1 MKILVGASVG
11 LAGLCSFAPL
21 AQTQQNS
28 GATNVGGELFAREC
42 ATCHQT
48 GNNDRAPSLP
58 ALRELAPEAI
68 LTALTTGRMAVQAQR
83 LSPAD
88 RVAVAEFAAG
98 RPLPGVT
105 AASGGQCDAATS
117 RASFED
123 SFNKSS
129 WNGWGGTLGS
139 PRYAKD
145 GGITA
150 ANVPRLKL
158 VWAFGFPRALSAR
171 TQPAVIG
178 DWLFTASDTG
188 DVFALDAK
196 TGCTRWTY
204 TAKAGVRGA
213 LSVALLG
220 SGKSGSGKYGVFF
233 GDGQANAYGLDAQTG
248 RQLWMLK
255 ADTHPNAVITGAPAV
270 YDGRLYVPASGVGE
284 ESRGQDPNYACCSF
298 RGSVSAIDIRNG
310 ELLWKSYAIPAEPRP
325 RGKSSKGVELLGPA
339 GAGIWSSPTID
350 AARGVLYVGTG
361 NGYAGPE
368 QPTMNAIIAMDL
380 KTGAHR
386 WVRQTIPK
394 DIWLMQCESQAGG
407 PDRKAPKQV
416 NANCPDE
423 EGPDFDFASSPLL
436 TKTASGR
443 ELLVVPQKSG
453 VLWAL
458 DPGKQGAV
466 VWQYR
471 YGRGSGL
478 GGQWGAAADGVNAY
492 IGTGDAL
499 SPQPGGMHAVNLET
513 GARAWFVPPQQKL
526 CSSTDRRCSASQS
539 AAITAIPGVIF
550 SAGGD
555 GGVRAYAAKDG
566 AIVWSFDTNRPF
578 QTVNGVLASGGT
590 MDASGVV
597 VAGGMLFVNS
607 GYNSFVGRP
616 GNVLLAFRVE

>member
-1 MKILVGASVG
+1 MKTRFGTSVAFASLCAYG
-11 LAGLCSFAPL
+11 LL
-21 AQTQQNS
+21 AQTRQNS
-28 GATNVGGELFAREC
+28 GATSVGSELFARAC
-42 ATCHQT
+42 ATCHQA
-48 GNNDRAPSLP
+48 GNNERAPSLQ
-58 ALRELAPEAI
+58 ALRELTPEAI
-68 LTALTTGRMAVQAQR
+68 LTALTTGRMAVQAQQ

-88 RVAVAEFAAG
+88 RVVVAEFAAG
-98 RPLPGVT
+98 RAVSAI
-105 AASGGQCDAATS
+105 AAVSGGQCETATAKVS
-117 RASFED
+117 FEASFNEP
-123 SFNKSS
+123 S
-129 WNGWGGTLGS
+129 WNGWGGAPGS
-139 PRYAKD
+139 VRYAKD

-150 ANVPRLKL
+150 VQVPRLKL
-158 VWAFGFPRALSAR
+158 AWAFGFPRALSAR
-171 TQPAVIG
+171 AQPTVIG

-213 LSVALLG
+213 LSVASLG
-220 SGKSGSGKYGVFF
+220 SGTYGVFF

-248 RQLWMLK
+248 RQLWMVK
-255 ADTHPNAVITGAPAV
+255 VDTHPYAVITGAPAV

-298 RGSVSAIDIRNG
+298 RGSISALDTRNG
-310 ELLWKSYAIPAEPRP
+310 ELLWKSYAIQAEPRP

-350 AARGVLYVGTG
+350 ATRGVLYVGTG

-368 QPTMNAIIAMDL
+368 QKTMNAIIAMDL
-380 KTGAHR
+380 KTGAHK
-386 WVRQTIPK
+386 WVQQTIPN

-407 PDRKAPKQV
+407 KAKQL
-416 NANCPDE
+416 NANCPDA

-436 TKTASGR
+436 TRTMSGR
-443 ELLVVPQKSG
+443 ELLVVAQKSG

-458 DPGKQGAV
+458 DPDKQGAV

-499 SPQPGGMHAVNLET
+499 SPQPGGMHAVNLQT
-513 GARAWFVPPQQKL
+513 GERAWFVPPQPKL
-526 CSSTDRRCSASQS
+526 CSATDRRCSASQS
-539 AAITAIPGVIF
+539 GAITAIPGVVF

-555 GGVRAYAAKDG
+555 GGLRAYAVKDG

-578 QTVNGVLASGGT
+578 QTVNGVPANGGT
-590 MDASGVV
+590 MDATGAV
-597 VAGGMLFVNS
+597 VAGGMLYVNS

-616 GNVLLAFRVE
+616 GNVLLAFGAE

>member
-1 MKILVGASVG
+1 MKTFFGASAA
-11 LAGLCSFAPL
+11 LAGLCAYGLL
-21 AQTQQNS
+21 AQQNS
-28 GATNVGGELFAREC
+28 GVGTELFTREC
-42 ATCHQT
+42 ATCHQAGT
-48 GNNDRAPSLP
+48 NDRAPSLQ

-68 LTALTTGRMAVQAQR
+68 LTALTTGRMAAQAQR

-88 RVAVAEFAAG
+88 RKAVAEFVAG
-98 RPLPGVT
+98 RAVT
-105 AASGGQCDAATS
+105 ATTASSAGQCERVTTN
-117 RASFED
+117 ASFD
-123 SFNKSS
+123 SSFNKPS
-129 WNGWGGTLGS
+129 WNGWGGALGS
-139 PRYAKD
+139 ARYAKD
-145 GGITA
+145 GGIKA
-150 ANVPRLKL
+150 SDVPRLKL
-158 VWAFGFPRALSAR
+158 AWAFGFPRALSAR
-171 TQPAVIG
+171 TQPTIIG

-213 LSVALLG
+213 LSVASL
-220 SGKSGSGKYGVFF
+220 GSGKYGVFF
-233 GDGQANAYGLDAQTG
+233 GDGQANAYGLDAETG

-255 ADTHPNAVITGAPAV
+255 VDTHPNAVITGAPAV
-270 YDGRLYVPASGVGE
+270 YDGHLYVPTSGVGE

-310 ELLWKSYAIPAEPRP
+310 ELRWKSYAIQAEPSP

-368 QPTMNAIIAMDL
+368 QKTMNAIIAMDL
-380 KTGAHR
+380 KTGAHK
-386 WVRQTIPK
+386 WVQQATPN

-407 PDRKAPKQV
+407 KAPKQV

-423 EGPDFDFASSPLL
+423 EGPDFDFSSAPLI
-436 TKTASGR
+436 TKTTSGR
-443 ELLVVPQKSG
+443 ALLVVPQKSG

-458 DPGKQGAV
+458 DPDKQGAV

-478 GGQWGAAADGVNAY
+478 GGQWGGAADGVNAY

-513 GARAWFVPPQQKL
+513 GERAWFVPPQQKL
-526 CSSTDRRCSASQS
+526 CNATDRRCSASQS
-539 AAITAIPGVIF
+539 AAITAIPGVVF

-555 GGVRAYAAKDG
+555 GGLRAYAAKDG

-578 QTVNGVLASGGT
+578 QTVNGVPANGGT
-590 MDASGVV
+590 MDASGAVA
-597 VAGGMLFVNS
+597 AGGMLFVNS
-607 GYNSFVGRP
+607 GYNSFVGRA
-616 GNVLLAFRVE
+616 GNVLLAFRVD

>member
-1 MKILVGASVG
+1 MHSTMKTLFGAFVG
-11 LAGLCSFAPL
+11 LAGLCTCGLL

-28 GATNVGGELFAREC
+28 GASNVGSELFAREC
-42 ATCHQT
+42 AMCHQA
-48 GNNDRAPSLP
+48 GNNDRAPSLQ
-58 ALRELAPEAI
+58 ALRDLAPEAI
-68 LTALTTGRMAVQAQR
+68 LTALTTGRMVAQAQR

-98 RPLPGVT
+98 RAVAAAT
-105 AASGGQCDAATS
+105 ATSGGQCDTAIS
-117 RASFED
+117 RTSFEV

-129 WNGWGGTLGS
+129 WNGWGGALGS
-139 PRYAKD
+139 ARYAKD
-145 GGITA
+145 AGITA
-150 ANVPRLKL
+150 ADVPRLKL
-158 VWAFGFPRALSAR
+158 AWAFGFPRALSAR
-171 TQPAVIG
+171 TQPTVIG

-220 SGKSGSGKYGVFF
+220 SGKYGVFF

-248 RQLWMLK
+248 RQIWMLK
-255 ADTHPNAVITGAPAV
+255 VDTHPNAVITGAPSV
-270 YDGRLYVPASGVGE
+270 YDGRLYVPTSGVGE

-310 ELLWKSYAIPAEPRP
+310 ELLWKSYAIQVEKRP

-368 QPTMNAIIAMDL
+368 QNTMNAIIAMDL
-380 KTGAHR
+380 KTGAHK
-386 WVRQTIPK
+386 WVRQTIPN
-394 DIWLMQCESQAGG
+394 DIWLMQCQSQAGG
-407 PDRKAPKQV
+407 KAKQV
-416 NANCPDE
+416 NPNCPDE

-436 TKTASGR
+436 TKNASGR

-458 DPGKQGAV
+458 DPDKQGAV

-499 SPQPGGMHAVNLET
+499 SLQPGGMHAVNLET
-513 GARAWFVPPQQKL
+513 GERTWFVPPPQKL
-526 CSSTDRRCSASQS
+526 CSAADRRCSASQS
-539 AAITAIPGVIF
+539 GAITAVPGVVF

-555 GGVRAYAAKDG
+555 GGLRAYAVKDG

-578 QTVNGVLASGGT
+578 QTVNGVPANGGT
-590 MDASGVV
+590 MDASGA
-597 VAGGMLFVNS
+597 VAVGGMLFVNS
-607 GYNSFVGRP
+607 GYNSFVGRA

>member
-1 MKILVGASVG
+1 MHSIKKTLIVASI
-11 LAGLCSFAPL
+11 AFASMCA
-21 AQTQQNS
+21 AQTPAN
-28 GATNVGGELFAREC
+28 APVNVGSELFTREC
-42 ATCHQT
+42 ATCHLAA
-48 GNNDRAPSLP
+48 NADRAPSLT

-68 LTALTTGRMAVQAQR
+68 LTALTTGRMATKAQR

-88 RVAVAEFAAG
+88 RRAVAEFVAG
-98 RPLPGVT
+98 RPIAAT
-105 AASGGQCDAATS
+105 ATSGGQCDAATS
-117 RASFED
+117 KMSLEESF
-123 SFNKSS
+123 KKPS

-139 PRYAKD
+139 ARYAKD
-145 GGITA
+145 GGIAA

-158 VWAFGFPRALSAR
+158 AWAFGFPKALSAR
-171 TQPAVIG
+171 AQPTVIG

-188 DVFALDAK
+188 DVFALDTK

-213 LSVALLG
+213 LSVASL
-220 SGKSGSGKYGVFF
+220 GSGKYGVFF
-233 GDGQANAYGLDAQTG
+233 GDGQANAYGVDAETG

-255 ADTHPNAVITGAPAV
+255 VETHPNAVITGAPTV
-270 YDGRLYVPASGVGE
+270 YDGRLYVPTSGVGE

-298 RGSVSAIDIRNG
+298 RGSVSAIDISNG
-310 ELLWKSYAIPAEPRP
+310 ELRWKSYTIQPEPKP

-339 GAGIWSSPTID
+339 GAAIWSSPTID
-350 AARGVLYVGTG
+350 AARGVLYVATG
-361 NGYAGPE
+361 NGYSGPE

-380 KTGAHR
+380 KTGAHK
-386 WVRQTIPK
+386 WVRQTIPS
-394 DIWLMQCESQAGG
+394 DIWLMQCESQAGS
-407 PDRKAPKQV
+407 KAPKQV

-423 EGPDFDFASSPLL
+423 EGPDFDFSASPLI
-436 TKTASGR
+436 TKTAAGR

-453 VLWAL
+453 VLWGL
-458 DPGKQGAV
+458 DPDKQGAV

-499 SPQPGGMHAVNLET
+499 SPQPGGMHAVNLDT
-513 GARAWFVPPQQKL
+513 GERAWFVPPQQKL
-526 CSSTDRRCSASQS
+526 CSATDRRCSASQS

-555 GGVRAYAAKDG
+555 GGLRAYAAKDG

-578 QTVNGVLASGGT
+578 QTVNGVPANGGT

-597 VAGGMLFVNS
+597 AVGGMLFVNS
-607 GYNSFVGRP
+607 GYNSFVGRA

>member
-1 MKILVGASVG
+1 M
-11 LAGLCSFAPL
+11 
-21 AQTQQNS
+21 
-28 GATNVGGELFAREC
+28 
-42 ATCHQT
+42 CHQA
-48 GNNDRAPSLP
+48 GANDRAPSLT

-68 LTALTTGRMAVQAQR
+68 VTALTTGRMAAQAQR

-88 RVAVAEFAAG
+88 RVAVAEFVAG
-98 RPLPGVT
+98 RPV
-105 AASGGQCDAATS
+105 AAAPASRGQCDPATAG
-117 RASFED
+117 ASFD
-123 SFNKSS
+123 ASFRQPV
-129 WNGWGGTLGS
+129 WNGWGGAPGS
-139 PRYAKD
+139 ARYTKD
-145 GGITA
+145 GGIA
-150 ANVPRLKL
+150 AAQVPRLKL
-158 VWAFGFPRALSAR
+158 AWAFGFPRALSAR
-171 TQPAVIG
+171 TQPTVIG

-213 LSVALLG
+213 LSVAAI
-220 SGKSGSGKYGVFF
+220 GSGKYGVFF

-248 RQLWMLK
+248 RQLWTLK
-255 ADTHPNAVITGAPAV
+255 LDAHPNAIITGAASV
-270 YDGRLYVPASGVGE
+270 YDGRLYVPTSGVGE
-284 ESRGQDPNYACCSF
+284 ESRGQDPNYPCCSF
-298 RGSVSAIDIRNG
+298 RGSVSSIDIRNG
-310 ELLWKSYAIPAEPRP
+310 ELLWKSYTIQAEPTP
-325 RGKSSKGVELLGPA
+325 RGKSNKGVELLGPA
-339 GAGIWSSPTID
+339 GAAIWSSPTID
-350 AARGVLYVGTG
+350 TARGVLYVATG

-368 QPTMNAIIAMDL
+368 QKTMNAIIAMDL
-380 KTGAHR
+380 KTGAHK
-386 WVRQTIPK
+386 WVAQTIPS

-407 PDRKAPKQV
+407 KAKNP

-423 EGPDFDFASSPLL
+423 EGPDFDFSASPLL

-458 DPGKQGAV
+458 DPDKQGAV

-513 GARAWFVPPQQKL
+513 GERAWFVPPQQKL
-526 CSSTDRRCSASQS
+526 CSATDRRCSASQS
-539 AAITAIPGVIF
+539 AAITAIPGVVF

-555 GGVRAYAAKDG
+555 GGLRAYAAKDG

-578 QTVNGVLASGGT
+578 QTVNGVPGNGGT
-590 MDASGVV
+590 MDASGAVV
-597 VAGGMLFVNS
+597 VEGMLYVNS

-616 GNVLLAFRVE
+616 GNVLLAFRAE

>member
-1 MKILVGASVG
+1 MYSITKTLFRAGVG
-11 LAGLCSFAPL
+11 LAGLYAYGLL
-21 AQTQQNS
+21 AQTQNS
-28 GATNVGGELFAREC
+28 SVSSPGSELFAREC
-42 ATCHQT
+42 ATCHQA
-48 GNNDRAPSLP
+48 GNNDRAPSLQ

-68 LTALTTGRMAVQAQR
+68 LTALTTGRMAVQAQQ

-88 RVAVAEFAAG
+88 RRGVAEFVSG
-98 RPLPGVT
+98 RAVT
-105 AASGGQCDAATS
+105 AGTTISGGQCGTAASASTS
-117 RASFED
+117 STSFED
-123 SFNKSS
+123 SFNKPS

-139 PRYAKD
+139 ARYAKD

-150 ANVPRLKL
+150 ADVPRLQL
-158 VWAFGFPRALSAR
+158 AWAFGFPRALSAR
-171 TQPAVIG
+171 TQPTVIG
-178 DWLFTASDTG
+178 DWLVTASDTG

-213 LSVALLG
+213 LSVASL
-220 SGKSGSGKYGVFF
+220 GSGKYGVFF

-248 RQLWMLK
+248 RQLWTLK
-255 ADTHPNAVITGAPAV
+255 VDTHPNAVITGAPAV
-270 YDGRLYVPASGVGE
+270 YDGRLYVPTSGVGE

-310 ELLWKSYAIPAEPRP
+310 ELRWKSYAIQAEPRS

-368 QPTMNAIIAMDL
+368 QKTMNAIIAMDL

-386 WVRQTIPK
+386 WVQQATPS
-394 DIWLMQCESQAGG
+394 DIWLMRCESQAGG
-407 PDRKAPKQV
+407 KAPKLV
-416 NANCPDE
+416 NPNCPDE
-423 EGPDFDFASSPLL
+423 EGPDFDFSSAPLL
-436 TKTASGR
+436 TKTTSGR

-458 DPGKQGAV
+458 DPDKQGAV

-499 SPQPGGMHAVNLET
+499 APQQGGLHAVNLET
-513 GARAWFVPPQQKL
+513 GQPAWFVSPQPKL
-526 CSSTDRRCSASQS
+526 CSATDRRCSASQS
-539 AAITAIPGVIF
+539 AAITAIQGVVF

-555 GGVRAYAAKDG
+555 GGLRAYAAKDG

-578 QTVNGVLASGGT
+578 QTVNGVPANGGT
-590 MDASGVV
+590 MDASGAVV
-597 VAGGMLFVNS
+597 VEGMLFVNS
-607 GYNSFVGRP
+607 GYNSFVGRS